1 MATFDNTQSLSGQV
15 GFGGNTAG
23 PANEDPALEAFGG
36 GRGNRATEGIIGDYA
51 LEQQGYTRPIRNT
64 VTGQITN
71 PYPDSFFSRMFGA
84 ENVDYTN
91 ILGDQMGNVENARRA
106 RFFNTGAVSKGFG
119 SLFGGAEGEM
129 TVAGPRVAQIQP
141 ATTSQSLAG
150 ILSMGLGIPGVGA
163 LSRAARTTYAP
174 EGYLNKDFDSP
185 SALSATSEA
194 LTGIS
199 PEAVGNM
206 YDQAAGY
213 VDQAKEG
220 IRSFFTDND
229 VDGVIN
235 NLSPAPA
242 GYEEVVGG
250 ADGAPLVLNP
260 SSSRPEI
267 GGFNNINR
275 PDDMA
280 EMSYDDIL
288 RGRDLMAD
296 QITPAGLPVSSPEPY
311 EIQSSPML
319 DSAQSSQTLDQTTPS
334 PDIRIAFPDDP
345 QRQAVYEAML
355 NPDYQSGRHLID
367 MPNGNV
373 LELIGGRF
381 SGMRSQ

>member
-1 MATFDNTQSLSGQV
+1 MATFNNTQSLSGQV

-91 ILGDQMGNVENARRA
+91 ILGNQMGNVENARRA

-141 ATTSQSLAG
+141 ATTGQSLAG

-174 EGYLNKDFDSP
+174 EGFLDEGSVSP

-206 YDQAAGY
+206 YNQAADY

-235 NLSPAPA
+235 NLPASLSGPPSYTQIQRVKA
-242 GYEEVVGG
+242 GPGKSSVTAALDYPGVDRDTLAAGVIPR
-250 ADGAPLVLNP
+250 DQNQVLL
-260 SSSRPEI
+260 SDLSERPEI
-267 GGFNNINR
+267 SERF
-275 PDDMA
+275 
-280 EMSYDDIL
+280 
-288 RGRDLMAD
+288 AD
-296 QITPAGLPVSSPEPY
+296 FYRSL
-311 EIQSSPML
+311 L
-319 DSAQSSQTLDQTTPS
+319 
-334 PDIRIAFPDDP
+334 
-345 QRQAVYEAML
+345 
-355 NPDYQSGRHLID
+355 
-367 MPNGNV
+367 
-373 LELIGGRF
+373 
-381 SGMRSQ
+381 RSQ